1 MIDSHHHLWDLSVR
15 AQPWLT
21 GDQPWASSEQLA
33 PLRRSYTAADLLS
46 VALPAGV
53 DGTVVV
59 QGLADPAETAD
70 LLALAGSGGLV
81 RAVVGW
87 ADLAAPDVE
96 EQIAAYRSLPGGSRL
111 AGVRHPLLAEPDPY
125 WLGHAPVRRGLGSL
139 ASSGLCFDLTLFARQ
154 LPLAVAAA
162 RAVPSLMFVLDH
174 LGNPEVTA
182 GADGVDG
189 VDGGDRVDDAWAAA
203 IGDLG
208 RLDNV
213 VCKLSGA
220 HTSPVSAV
228 ALLPWFSTVL
238 AAFGPDRLMFG
249 SDWPVSSLV
258 APYGEIAAAYRSL
271 ISALSPS
278 EQHAIL
284 DGTARRVYQL
294 GA

>member
-21 GDQPWASSEQLA
+21 GDQPWATEQQLA
-33 PLRRSYTAADLLS
+33 PLRRSFTVADLS
-46 VALPAGV
+46 SSATPSGV
-53 DGTVVV
+53 HGTVVV
-59 QGLADPAETAD
+59 QVLGDPAETAD
-70 LLALAGSGGLV
+70 LLAIADSGGLV

-87 ADLAAPDVE
+87 ADLAAPDVAA
-96 EQIAAYRSLPGGSRL
+96 QIAAYRELPGGDRL
-111 AGVRHPLLAEPDPY
+111 AGIRHPLLAEPDPY
-125 WLGHAPVRRGLGSL
+125 WLGHAPVRRGLASL
-139 ASSGLCFDLTLFARQ
+139 ADSGLCFDLTLFARQ
-154 LPLAVAAA
+154 LPMAVATA

-174 LGNPEVTA
+174 MGNPAVT
-182 GADGVDG
+182 DGVDG
-189 VDGGDRVDDAWAAA
+189 VDAAWAAA

-220 HTSPVSAV
+220 HTSPVSAL
-228 ALLPWFSTVL
+228 ALRPWFSAVL

-258 APYGEIAAAYRSL
+258 APYGEIARVYRSL
-271 ISALSPS
+271 ISELSAS
-278 EQHAIL
+278 EQHAICE
-284 DGTARRVYQL
+284 GTARRVYRL